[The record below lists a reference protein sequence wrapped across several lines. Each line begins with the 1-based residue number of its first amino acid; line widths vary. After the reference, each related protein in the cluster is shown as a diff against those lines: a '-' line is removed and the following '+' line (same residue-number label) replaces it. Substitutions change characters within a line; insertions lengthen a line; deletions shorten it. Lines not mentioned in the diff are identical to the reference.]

1 MFFFVCVLLWRT
13 TSWYCFFFLFIFH
26 LNSPVPLLYY
36 LRQAHCRAMCSADC
50 GFFFF
55 VIVPKALGKLTEAP
69 EILNRTQAVLRNR
82 GVGTVYRR
90 RKSDRTSDFTAV
102 FLSLCVHTSLTTW
115 RLSRKPSTSFCLLEE
130 EQREMKCSD
139 GPSSLHHQ
147 EPKRLFYFIFPL
159 MGSWKGW
166 WKMEL
171 WWWKKLLFVFV
182 SVFSLQRPHK

>member
-1 MFFFVCVLLWRT
+1 MPCVQQ
-13 TSWYCFFFLFIFH
+13 I
-26 LNSPVPLLYY
+26 VV
-36 LRQAHCRAMCSADC
+36 
-50 GFFFF
+50 FFF

-90 RKSDRTSDFTAV
+90 QKSDRTVDFTAV

-147 EPKRLFYFIFPL
+147 EPKRLFYFSL
-159 MGSWKGW
+159 NGKLKGM
-166 WKMEL
+166 MENGVVMV
-171 WWWKKLLFVFV
+171 KKAALCFYV